1 VKLSDDYST
10 GTFDPLPYRAGWKK
24 RSREVQKRVE
34 ERFACAQKFLPELV
48 RSFLAIDPELQK
60 IILFGSLARG
70 IPKRED
76 FDIDIGVRSDRYF
89 ALVGWA
95 LRQEWKIDVV
105 DLDSISESFLEDI
118 ESKGV
123 VLYEKN

>member
-1 VKLSDDYST
+1 MKLSDGYST
-10 GTFDPLPYRAGWKK
+10 GTFDPSPYRDGWKK
-24 RSREVQKRVE
+24 RSREVQKRIE
-34 ERFACAQKFLPELV
+34 ERFARVQEFLPELI

-70 IPKRED
+70 MPKRED